1 MTLEQAVEALNNIKA
16 GDQEMAHSE
25 ADDIIL
31 KFLTWNGD
39 AKVANAWLDVYER
52 VGGFWYA

>member
-16 GDQEMAHSE
+16 GDQEMAHGA
-25 ADDIIL
+25 ADDILLEFL
-31 KFLTWNGD
+31 KTNGYVGLTD
-39 AKVANAWLDVYER
+39 AWLDVDAR